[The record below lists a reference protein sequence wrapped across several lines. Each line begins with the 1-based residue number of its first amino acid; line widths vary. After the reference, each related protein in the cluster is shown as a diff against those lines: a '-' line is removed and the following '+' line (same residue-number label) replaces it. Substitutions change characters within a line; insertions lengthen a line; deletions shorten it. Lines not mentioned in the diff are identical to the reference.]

1 LAALTLLLVLLA
13 ATVVLAPVAERI
25 SIPYPVLLLMFGL
38 LLAFLPDL
46 PLPSINPEMLL
57 PLVLPPLLFAAARR
71 TSWREFLDNRRP
83 IALLAV
89 ALVGVTAFAVGV
101 TLQALVPGL
110 PLIAALAL
118 GAAVAPPDPVAATAV
133 AHKLGLPHRLR
144 TILEGE
150 GLSNDAT
157 DLVL

>member
-1 LAALTLLLVLLA
+1 MPARLERCAMAALTLRLVLLA

-38 LLAFLPDL
+38 LLAFLPGL
-46 PLPSINPEMLL
+46 PLPLVNPEMLL

-89 ALVGVTAFAVGV
+89 ALVGVTAFAVGFV
-101 TLQALVPGL
+101 LQALVPGL
-110 PLIAALAL
+110 TLIAAIAL
-118 GAAVAPPDPVAATAV
+118 GAAVAPPDAVAATAV
-133 AHKLGLPHRLR
+133 ARDLR
-144 TILEGE
+144 
-150 GLSNDAT
+150 
-157 DLVL
+157 